1 VSAFELEPYDPSRR
15 DAYLGLLREAW
26 GEGAMSGAVFDWW
39 FAGNP
44 EGSLMSVAAIDGEVV
59 GVAAHS
65 LARLRLGG
73 EEQLAQYSVHAVTS
87 QRARGLGIFRALE
100 HRHEELGKERGSACV
115 LAFASAP
122 TRPLFLGPLGWS
134 QIDRRR
140 VWGRPL
146 TAALARRLR
155 RGAVSPPT
163 VSPDGGRGTVALA
176 RFGPEQEAAYEA
188 LAPRL
193 GNHVVRSARHLQW
206 RYLDSP
212 RKYAAFASR
221 DGFAVLG
228 SVPRGRL
235 VAGLVLEL
243 VAPPGQ
249 AGALLSRCA
258 REARGADILLAVPSP
273 LLPRGVLARHGFV
286 PLPTRLDFMGLG
298 LTRPLDARA
307 DAWALA
313 LGDTDF
319 F

>member
-1 VSAFELEPYDPSRR
+1 VSSFELEPYDASRR

-26 GEGAMSGAVFDWW
+26 GEGAMSGEVFDWW

-59 GVAAHS
+59 GVASHS
-65 LARLRLGG
+65 LARLHLGG
-73 EEQLAQYSVHAVTS
+73 EERLAQFSVHAVTS

-100 HRHEELGKERGSACV
+100 RRHEELGKERGSSCV

-146 TAALARRLR
+146 TAALTRRLR
-155 RGAVSPPT
+155 RSDAPAPSV
-163 VSPDGGRGTVALA
+163 DDGRGTTALT
-176 RFGPEQEAAYEA
+176 RFGAEQEAAYEA

-193 GNHVVRSARHLQW
+193 GNHVVRSARYLQW

-212 RKYAAFASR
+212 RGYAAFASG

-243 VAPPGQ
+243 VAPPEQ
-249 AGALLSRCA
+249 AGALLARCA
-258 REARGADILLAVPSP
+258 VAVPGADILLAVPSP
-273 LLPRGVLARHGFV
+273 LLPHTVLARHGFV

-298 LTRPLDARA
+298 LTLPLDTRP
-307 DAWALA
+307 DAWAVS